1 MIHQGRQNMKFIKQ
15 FSIILIISL
24 IGEALHYFIPLPV
37 PASIYGLLIM
47 LAGLYTK
54 LIPLDSVR
62 EASFFLIDIMPL
74 MFIPAAVGLLDSW
87 GLLRPILVPFLVI
100 TLVSSVVVMV
110 VTGKITQFF
119 IISDKE
125 KKVPEHE

>member
-1 MIHQGRQNMKFIKQ
+1 MKFIKQ

-47 LAGLYTK
+47 LAGLQTK
-54 LIPLDSVR
+54 LIPLDSVQ
-62 EASFFLIDIMPL
+62 EASYFLIDIMPL

-87 GLLRPILVPFLVI
+87 DCSGRSSSLFWSSPWSPQWWLWSPQGKLRSFL
-100 TLVSSVVVMV
+100 
-110 VTGKITQFF
+110 
-119 IISDKE
+119 
-125 KKVPEHE
+125 

>member
-1 MIHQGRQNMKFIKQ
+1 MKFIKQ

-47 LAGLYTK
+47 LAGLCTK

-100 TLVSSVVVMV
+100 TLVSTVVVMV

-119 IISDKE
+119 IRSDKE
-125 KKVPEHE
+125 KTVPEHE

>member
-1 MIHQGRQNMKFIKQ
+1 MKFIKQ

-47 LAGLYTK
+47 LAGLQTK
-54 LIPLDSVR
+54 LIPLDSVQ
-62 EASFFLIDIMPL
+62 EASYFLIDIMPL

-87 GLLRPILVPFLVI
+87 GLLRPILIPFLVI
-100 TLVSSVVVMV
+100 TMVMV
-110 VTGKITQFF
+110 ASGKITQFF
-119 IISDKE
+119 IRSDKN

>member
-1 MIHQGRQNMKFIKQ
+1 MKFIKQ

-47 LAGLYTK
+47 LAGLYTT

-100 TLVSSVVVMV
+100 TLVSTVVVMV

-119 IISDKE
+119 IRSDKE

>member
-1 MIHQGRQNMKFIKQ
+1 MKFIKQ

-87 GLLRPILVPFLVI
+87 GLLRPILVPFLVHH
-100 TLVSSVVVMV
+100 
-110 VTGKITQFF
+110 TGLHSGGHGRHRENHAVFYKI
-119 IISDKE
+119 
-125 KKVPEHE
+125 

>member
-1 MIHQGRQNMKFIKQ
+1 MKFIKQ

-47 LAGLYTK
+47 LAGLCTN
-54 LIPLDSVR
+54 SVR

-100 TLVSSVVVMV
+100 TLVSTVVVMV

-119 IISDKE
+119 IRSDKE